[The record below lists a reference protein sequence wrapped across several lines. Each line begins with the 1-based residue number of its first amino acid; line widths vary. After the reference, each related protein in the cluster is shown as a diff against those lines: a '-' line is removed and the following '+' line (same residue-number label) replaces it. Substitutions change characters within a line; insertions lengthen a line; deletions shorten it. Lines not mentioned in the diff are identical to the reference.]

1 MMYRYLLFSVFLA
14 AFISAASAQEPM
26 TPSANHNDPD
36 LPGSFSIT
44 QPAEPPTNM
53 PTPPVLQDVPE
64 EPREKALTGADYK
77 AAADEAYSGGEYD
90 RALNNYKS
98 ALPLLN
104 DPKEQARVH
113 ERLAFI
119 YSAFG
124 KTDSVYA
131 EFLEALKLDRT
142 LELDQNMVSPKIYES
157 FVKARGEV
165 VREGVLICN
174 CDPSGAEVY
183 LDGELLG
190 EAPVKKEHLP
200 EGEHALTLKKSG
212 YEPSA
217 EVIQIKKDVTLTVE
231 DKMVEARGELAVTT
245 NPPGTTVLF
254 DGKEAGISPLTVK
267 RINSGE
273 HTVTLRRDYFEK
285 REIKEQFAVSEK
297 KTLNATLKRRLL
309 LITIAS
315 GSDGKTDTKDQVA
328 EFSGNI
334 AEKLKGFLVV
344 PADIEKLCSDLTRKG
359 LDPASLDFARKQKAC
374 MNLEDAAVL
383 ASILEQENAEIA
395 LVVHLEVSGD
405 KARLKAGLMTST
417 NSLGDNEQFDSDD
430 FRGAGALFNAY
441 LEKWLAQENPV
452 APSIGV
458 QVADRAAGGVEVTRV
473 LPGYPA
479 AKAGVAPGCMINRVD
494 DKPVMKKSDLT
505 GMLKPGAR
513 QRLGLSCRGM
523 ADKADVDTVNSPVEA
538 PMERGGYLYNLA
550 QLEFADQMAAS
561 PADEAG
567 KDARGIAALNL
578 GNVLM
583 HFGEYAKAVKAYSE
597 AHTSDKSGVCSGTA
611 LFRLGGAYEKLGQW
625 TDAADAY
632 RKATLLYPDATLD
645 NAEGPMVGPLARERL
660 KELYKLGLTMERWWL

>member
-1 MMYRYLLFSVFLA
+1 MMYRHLLFSALFA
-14 AFISAASAQEPM
+14 AFISVASAQEPV
-26 TPSANHNDPD
+26 TPAANPD
-36 LPGSFSIT
+36 VPGPPGSSST
-44 QPAEPPTNM
+44 TASPEPLKTM
-53 PTPPVLQDVPE
+53 SLPPVLQDVPGD
-64 EPREKALTGADYK
+64 KAPTGADYM

-90 RALNNYKS
+90 RALDNYKK

-124 KTDSVYA
+124 ETDSVYA

-142 LELDQNMVSPKIYES
+142 LELDPNMVSPKIYES
-157 FVKARGEV
+157 FEKARGEV

-183 LDGELLG
+183 IDGELLG

-200 EGEHALTLKKSG
+200 EGEHTLTLKKAG
-212 YEPSA
+212 YEPSTG
-217 EVIQIKKDVTLTVE
+217 VIQIKKGVTLTVE

-254 DGKEAGISPLTVK
+254 DGREAGISPLTIK

-285 REIKEQFAVSEK
+285 QEIKERFAVSEK
-297 KTLNATLKRRLL
+297 KTLDAALKRRLL

-315 GSDGKTDTKDQVA
+315 GSDGKADIKDQAA
-328 EFSGNI
+328 ELSGNI
-334 AEKLKGFLVV
+334 AGKLKGFLVV
-344 PADIEKLCSDLTRKG
+344 PADIEALCSDLARKG
-359 LDPASLDFARKQKAC
+359 LDPASLDFVRKQKAC

-383 ASILEQENAEIA
+383 SSILEQENAEIA
-395 LVVHLEVSGD
+395 LVVRLEVAGD
-405 KARLKAGLMTST
+405 NARLKAGLMTST

-430 FRGAGALFNAY
+430 FRGVGALFNAY

-452 APSIGV
+452 SPSIGV
-458 QVADRAAGGVEVTRV
+458 LLADRADGGAEVTRV

-479 AKAGVAPGCMINRVD
+479 AKAGVASGCMINLVD
-494 DKPVMKKSDLT
+494 GKPVMKKADLT

-513 QRLGLSCRGM
+513 QRLGLSCRGK
-523 ADKADVDTVNSPVEA
+523 ADTVDVDTVNSPVEA
-538 PMERGGYLYNLA
+538 PMERSGYLYNLA
-550 QLEFADQMAAS
+550 QIEFADQMAAS

-597 AHTSDKSGVCSGTA
+597 AQTSNKMGVCAGTA

-625 TDAADAY
+625 TDAAGAY
-632 RKATLLYPDATLD
+632 RKAMLLYPDATLND
-645 NAEGPMVGPLARERL
+645 AEGPMVAPLARERL